1 MVPHRSTEQA
11 QGCLTSEFG
20 WDPVLSPWYERMMG
34 SDLPAGTGGV
44 RGDDLQSR
52 NRFYHKI
59 ALITESLLS
68 QNRFYHRIAFITKS
82 LLSQIRFQEGIATIE
97 LGVACLHYDKI
108 AFITESLL
116 SQR

>member
-1 MVPHRSTEQA
+1 M
-11 QGCLTSEFG
+11 
-20 WDPVLSPWYERMMG
+20 LSPWYERMMG

-82 LLSQIRFQEGIATIE
+82 LLSQNRFY
-97 LGVACLHYDKI
+97 HKI
-108 AFITESLL
+108 AIITDSISGGDCDHRAGGRVSAL
-116 SQR
+116 